1 MNRQEWEK
9 RGQQMVAEM
18 TEALRKEEEE
28 EEKKK
33 NNTEQLHNETF
44 ASALHD
50 VKATRRSSASGWK
63 QSTA

>member
-28 EEKKK
+28 EKK
-33 NNTEQLHNETF
+33 NNTEQLFHNETF
-44 ASALHD
+44 ASMITL
-50 VKATRRSSASGWK
+50 V
-63 QSTA
+63 